1 MPAFFNGRL
10 VFSWERSGEA
20 PRIRGMPGIG
30 LPELLL
36 ILALLV
42 GLVLIVRVVLNRTDQ
57 AQRVTELE
65 REVAKLKSQQ
75 N

>member
-1 MPAFFNGRL
+1 
-10 VFSWERSGEA
+10 
-20 PRIRGMPGIG
+20 MPGIG

-42 GLVLIVRVVLNRTDQ
+42 GLALIVHVVLNRTNQ

-75 N
+75 K

>member
-1 MPAFFNGRL
+1 
-10 VFSWERSGEA
+10 
-20 PRIRGMPGIG
+20 MPGIG
-30 LPELLL
+30 LPELLLILALLVL

-65 REVAKLKSQQ
+65 REVTKLKSQQ
-75 N
+75 I